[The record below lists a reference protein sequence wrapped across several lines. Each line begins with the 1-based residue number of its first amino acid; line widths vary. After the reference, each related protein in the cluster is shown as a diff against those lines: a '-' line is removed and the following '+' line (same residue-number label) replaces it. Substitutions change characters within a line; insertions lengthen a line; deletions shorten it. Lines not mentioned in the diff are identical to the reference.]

1 MASSRH
7 LRNVSLIF
15 GHESQK
21 ASAEGGGSGG
31 AKRGGGGKIP
41 REAGQSQI
49 DFPAEKTKR
58 MKP

>member
-1 MASSRH
+1 M
-7 LRNVSLIF
+7 RNVSLIF

-31 AKRGGGGKIP
+31 AKRGGGGKRP

-58 MKP
+58 TKQ